1 LYETGAWQESVPYF
15 EFVAKKRPK
24 FPDAQYSLASVYARV
39 KRVPEAIE
47 LLQQVI
53 QLNPEHFRA
62 NLLLGRILFLQGN
75 PQGALDNLKKATQ
88 VQPDSR
94 EAHLFLA
101 DAYDQ
106 LGDAVRAAQERARA
120 GQR

>member
-1 LYETGAWQESVPYF
+1 
-15 EFVAKKRPK
+15 
-24 FPDAQYSLASVYARV
+24 
-39 KRVPEAIE
+39 VPEAVE

-75 PQGALDNLKKATQ
+75 PLGALTNLERASQ

-101 DAYDQ
+101 DAYTQ
-106 LGDAVRAAQERARA
+106 LGRIADAQNERAAAQKL
-120 GQR
+120 GGPQNH